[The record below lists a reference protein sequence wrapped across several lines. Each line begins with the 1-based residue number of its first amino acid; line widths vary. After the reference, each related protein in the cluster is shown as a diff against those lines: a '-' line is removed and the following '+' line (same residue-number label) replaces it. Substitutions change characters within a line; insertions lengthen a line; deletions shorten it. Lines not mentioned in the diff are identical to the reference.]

1 MIFVEILKH
10 SIKLPQKKALF
21 QLNRIGMD
29 MIIIYLIIM
38 LAIVSIPEWINR
50 LNQSN
55 GIGADMNI
63 IFQFIYFFMFYY
75 LIMTVFVFIA
85 ISIIAYVGKGI
96 SHLMKRKLTYGL
108 LWKMSACTVTI
119 PFLLFTFI
127 SFIWQV
133 NDSFLFFTFL
143 FSLGLLFIMI
153 QHYPKRRKS

>member
-1 MIFVEILKH
+1 MIFLEILKH
-10 SIKLPQKKALF
+10 SIKLPQKQAMF

-29 MIIIYLIIM
+29 MIILYLIIM

-50 LNQSN
+50 LNQPT
-55 GIGADMNI
+55 GVGAEMHI

-96 SHLMKRKLTYGL
+96 THLMNRKLTYGL

-119 PFLLFTFI
+119 PFLLFTMI
-127 SFIWQV
+127 STIWQV
-133 NDSFLFFTFL
+133 NDSFLFYTFL